1 MRLFASITKKLNQ
14 VSGLMAYLA
23 PHFDPDVFVSY
34 SHGDSLG
41 EGKSPLK
48 EWTRALFRE
57 TLEREI
63 QALHPEFRTLNVW
76 MDDKIDPTALLT
88 PELRSMVTASGV
100 LMIVMSEHYLASSWC
115 HDELEWFRKQIQDRA
130 GDPGRV
136 FVIRA
141 QKTDPSKWPDFLR
154 DERGNPLIGFTFHDS
169 ENGMPMGWPDLRWVD
184 VEFRKAMAGLHTA
197 LTKRLRELRERAEQ
211 RSGVAGAR
219 PPPGTATGSRPVY
232 LHALP
237 ESEAARADIKI
248 ALSSD
253 GIETVSEEPGD
264 GPRLK
269 DMKRD
274 SDLRIEAAKRCEAL
288 AVVRADNSRRS
299 VVDVLEVGV
308 DERERIAIA
317 RGRPIPCAVL
327 DRTGERMPIDISA
340 YGIDRF
346 DVNKDTWRSE
356 FRQWLA
362 AARAPLAG
370 APA

>member
-1 MRLFASITKKLNQ
+1 
-14 VSGLMAYLA
+14 
-23 PHFDPDVFVSY
+23 
-34 SHGDSLG
+34 
-41 EGKSPLK
+41 
-48 EWTRALFRE
+48 
-57 TLEREI
+57 
-63 QALHPEFRTLNVW
+63 
-76 MDDKIDPTALLT
+76 
-88 PELRSMVTASGV
+88 LRSTVSASGV

-141 QKTDPSKWPDFLR
+141 QKTDPTLWPDFLR
-154 DERGNPLIGFTFHDS
+154 DERGNPLVGFTFHDA
-169 ENGMPMGWPDLRWVD
+169 ENGMPLGWPDLRWVD

-197 LTKRLRELRERAEQ
+197 LTKRLRELRERGAQ
-211 RSGVAGAR
+211 RFHASGVQSSLATT
-219 PPPGTATGSRPVY
+219 PGFRPVY

-237 ESEAARADIKI
+237 ESEAARADIKL
-248 ALSSD
+248 ALSGD
-253 GIETVSEEPGD
+253 GIETVTEEPGD

-269 DMKRD
+269 DMKRE

-288 AVVRADNSRRS
+288 AVVRADNSGRS
-299 VVDVLEVGV
+299 VVDVLEIGV

-327 DRTGERMPIDISA
+327 DRTGEQMPIDISA
-340 YGIDRF
+340 YGINRF

-362 AARAPLAG
+362 AARAPLMG